1 MNELAAKL
9 LEQTPVI
16 IVLGVC
22 LYALWNEKK
31 TQIKGAHDERV
42 LHKDEIT
49 EIYTKHAKEI
59 KELKLCIGVS
69 EIGGGVQPCTR
80 PHISQYPVQSLSPAF
95 RGYNL
100 KDCAAPLPPSSV
112 PSPQRY

>member
-31 TQIKGAHDERV
+31 AQIKEAHDERI
-42 LHKDEIT
+42 LHKKEIT

-59 KELKLCIGVS
+59 KELNTYIRDRDLETLESLEDVTAAISSIKNLIENKL
-69 EIGGGVQPCTR
+69 
-80 PHISQYPVQSLSPAF
+80 A
-95 RGYNL
+95 
-100 KDCAAPLPPSSV
+100 
-112 PSPQRY
+112 

>member
-31 TQIKGAHDERV
+31 TQIKEAHDERV
-42 LHKDEIT
+42 LHKNEIT

-59 KELKLCIGVS
+59 KELNTYIRDRDLETLESLEDVTAAISSIKNLIENKL
-69 EIGGGVQPCTR
+69 
-80 PHISQYPVQSLSPAF
+80 A
-95 RGYNL
+95 
-100 KDCAAPLPPSSV
+100 
-112 PSPQRY
+112 